1 MRSSA
6 CTFFAFVPL
15 ILVPGHAERTEAL
28 AMEESEQLVD
38 DALAAASLTELFVG
52 ASRNLTGCLSDSE
65 KTFIRAEAA
74 AAARAEAAAT
84 VRAELRAES
93 VAAAR
98 SGVASAHGEAAP
110 TPCGEA
116 IATARAEAA
125 AAARAGADATVRAE
139 AVAAARAG
147 VASTRGEAAAAA
159 LDEPVAMARAEA
171 AAAARAEAAA
181 TARAEAMATAGQIG
195 TMRFDPTFDS
205 YTVGGEAVAA
215 ARAEAAAAARA
226 EAAATVRA
234 ETAAAARSAVSAAR
248 GQAAATVRG
257 EALPA
262 DGAEVF
268 ATAPKAIHER
278 VVVRGMPDLLEDEH
292 VVGRVVDRALENGIG
307 GAHLGKDFS
316 VHGEDAFRGHIGQ
329 HRANMFQKSV
339 KQQAKRKSLVEKGK
353 LIPSGQLR
361 KG

>member
-84 VRAELRAES
+84 LRAES

-125 AAARAGADATVRAE
+125 AAARA
-139 AVAAARAG
+139 
-147 VASTRGEAAAAA
+147 
-159 LDEPVAMARAEA
+159 
-171 AAAARAEAAA
+171 EAAA
-181 TARAEAMATAGQIG
+181 TA
-195 TMRFDPTFDS
+195 
-205 YTVGGEAVAA
+205 
-215 ARAEAAAAARA
+215 ARAE
-226 EAAATVRA
+226 
-234 ETAAAARSAVSAAR
+234 
-248 GQAAATVRG
+248 AAATVRG